1 MDQLLWGLLLMAVSV
16 LLHLGAGLALL
27 SRVWRGVSAGG
38 PQSMAS
44 ALAALVLLFAGL
56 ILLHLVQVLLWGGLY
71 AWGIGWDSTT
81 AAYFSIVTY
90 ATIGYGDVVPPPD
103 WRLVAAIEGLTGVLL
118 LGCSSA
124 MVFALLSR
132 LFATRMRAT
141 SATPRGDAGD
151 P

>member
-1 MDQLLWGLLLMAVSV
+1 MDQLLWGLVLMAASV

-27 SRVWRGVSAGG
+27 MRVWRGVAASGS
-38 PQSMAS
+38 QSMAS
-44 ALAALVLLFAGL
+44 ALSALVLLFAGL

-71 AWGIGWDSTT
+71 AWGIGWDFAT

-132 LFATRMRAT
+132 LFSTRLRAG
-141 SATPRGDAGD
+141 AAAPRGDAGE